1 MQRAADRLVDQVLD
15 GTYRLGARIGEGG
28 MGAVYAARHLGTD
41 RPVAIK
47 VLLPEVV
54 GNARAVERFRREAR
68 AAGRL
73 RHPNVVDVTDFGVAQ
88 VDGHEVAY
96 LVMEFLEGATLRS
109 VLDTRGA
116 LPLDVAV
123 EVVEQVASALDAA
136 HAAGIVHRDLKP
148 DNVWLV
154 PDARGGYAVRV
165 LDFGIA
171 LLGHLDTPAGQAA
184 PGPVE
189 PEATYVGPAIPF
201 GVGTPSMFDRTLVTP
216 DDAADVAIT
225 AVRLFDV
232 DVEDTTG
239 RLTHVGTLVGTPSYM
254 SPEQWQGR
262 ETTAASDTYSL
273 GVLAWEMLAGQRP
286 FVGGLPELAVAHQ
299 HGAIP
304 VLEAHPAAVSA
315 VIARAMAKLP
325 SARYPGSGAFAGSL
339 RVAAEGAGVVLRR
352 AIALYASRWPE
363 MSRVAW
369 QCARVPIALAAVAAA
384 GLVATLATAGMDSL
398 PAAFQVALVVG
409 VFGWFA
415 VTLAT
420 NAYFALAIEQLRT
433 RPFENL
439 EAATLAAEL
448 RARLGLA
455 ADAGWW
461 RTRARLAVYYARC
474 EARAQV
480 GTGDLAFLVG
490 FLEGVPVAD
499 IPRRNRELAVGV
511 KRSYRLIIAAVLAG
525 LFVVPMLEAGLVVLA
540 WLQFGEPRL
549 QLAAIAGLLLL
560 PVNAM
565 LVNPV
570 SSSAFALLYFRARQ
584 AHGED
589 VGLGGILPGRL

>member
-1 MQRAADRLVDQVLD
+1 MHPAADTLVDQVLD

-28 MGAVYAARHLGTD
+28 MGAVYAARHLGTH

-54 GNARAVERFRREAR
+54 GNTRAIERFRREAR

-88 VDGHEVAY
+88 VDGREVAY

-171 LLGHLDTPAGQAA
+171 LLGYLDSPEALESGSAKESFGAFAPPTKADATAVVDLDAITPAR
-184 PGPVE
+184 
-189 PEATYVGPAIPF
+189 T
-201 GVGTPSMFDRTLVTP
+201 FDEST
-216 DDAADVAIT
+216 T
-225 AVRLFDV
+225 AVRGLAGDV
-232 DVEDTTG
+232 DIEDTTG

-254 SPEQWQGR
+254 SPEQWQGLA
-262 ETTAASDTYSL
+262 TTAASDTYSL
-273 GVLAWEMLAGQRP
+273 GVLAWEMLAGRRP
-286 FVGGLPELAVAHQ
+286 FVGALAELAVAHQ
-299 HGAIP
+299 HRAVPALDTQSAAI
-304 VLEAHPAAVSA
+304 SA
-315 VIARAMAKLP
+315 VVARAMAKAP
-325 SARYPGSGAFAGSL
+325 ENRYAASGAFAGSL

-352 AIALYASRWPE
+352 AMALYASRWPE
-363 MSRVAW
+363 MRRVAW
-369 QCARVPIALAAVAAA
+369 DCARVPIAITAVGALVAAA
-384 GLVATLATAGMDSL
+384 VYWRTGSMDTTLN
-398 PAAFQVALVVG
+398 VALVVG
-409 VFGWFA
+409 VHGWFV

-420 NAYFALAIEQLRT
+420 NATFALAIERLRT

-439 EAATLAAEL
+439 DAAALAVDL
-448 RARLGLA
+448 RARLGLP
-455 ADAGWW
+455 ADAGWL
-461 RTRARLAVYYARC
+461 RTITRLARFYGRC
-474 EARAQV
+474 DMRAPV
-480 GTGDLAFLVG
+480 VTGDLAFLVG
-490 FLEGVPVAD
+490 VVEGVPVAD
-499 IPRRNRELAVGV
+499 FPARNAALAVGV
-511 KRSYRLIIAAVLAG
+511 KRSYRMIIVTVLAG
-525 LFVVPMLEAGLVVLA
+525 LFIVPLFEVGVLSLGLA
-540 WLQFGEPRL
+540 QFGEPGL
-549 QLAAIAGLLLL
+549 QLAVAIAVLLM

-565 LVNPV
+565 RVNPV
-570 SSSAFALLYFRARQ
+570 SSSALALLYFRARQ

-589 VGLGGILPGRL
+589 VGLGGVLQGRL

>member
-1 MQRAADRLVDQVLD
+1 MQCATDRLVDQVLD

-109 VLDTRGA
+109 VLDTRGS

-123 EVVEQVASALDAA
+123 EVVEQVASALDTA

-171 LLGHLDTPAGQAA
+171 LLGHLDSPAGQAA
-184 PGPVE
+184 AAPIE
-189 PEATYVGPAIPF
+189 PAETYVGPAIPF
-201 GVGTPSMFDRTLVTP
+201 RVDATALIDRSSVTP
-216 DDAADVAIT
+216 DGDAEATT

-254 SPEQWQGR
+254 SPEQWQGL

-273 GVLAWEMLAGQRP
+273 GVLAWEMLAGRRP
-286 FVGGLPELAVAHQ
+286 FMGGLPELALAHQ
-299 HGAIP
+299 HGVVP
-304 VLEAHPAAVSA
+304 ELEAHPAAVSK
-315 VIARAMAKLP
+315 VIARAMAKSP
-325 SARYPGSGAFAGSL
+325 TARYSGSGAFAGSL

-363 MSRVAW
+363 MSGVAW
-369 QCARVPIALAAVAAA
+369 QCARVPIALAALTAVGIAVVLA
-384 GLVATLATAGMDSL
+384 GSGLDAVRR
-398 PAAFQVALVVG
+398 AFEAALVVG
-409 VFGWFA
+409 VSGWFA

-439 EAATLAAEL
+439 DAATLAAEL
-448 RARLGLA
+448 RARLGLP
-455 ADAGWW
+455 ADAGWL
-461 RTRARLAVYYARC
+461 RTRVRLAIFYARC

-525 LFVVPMLEAGLVVLA
+525 LFLMPMLETALVVLA
-540 WLQFGEPRL
+540 WMQFGEPGL
-549 QLAAIAGLLLL
+549 QVAAIVGLLLL

-589 VGLGGILPGRL
+589 VGLGGVLHGRL

>member
-1 MQRAADRLVDQVLD
+1 MHPAADTLVDQVLD

-54 GNARAVERFRREAR
+54 GNPRAIERFRREAR

-88 VDGHEVAY
+88 VDGREVAY

-171 LLGHLDTPAGQAA
+171 LLGYLDAPGVHAAADHGVGAFAPPTKADATAVVDLSAVTPAR
-184 PGPVE
+184 
-189 PEATYVGPAIPF
+189 T
-201 GVGTPSMFDRTLVTP
+201 FDEST
-216 DDAADVAIT
+216 T
-225 AVRLFDV
+225 AVRGLVGDV
-232 DVEDTTG
+232 DIEDTTG

-254 SPEQWQGR
+254 SPEQWQGLA
-262 ETTAASDTYSL
+262 TTAASDTYSL
-273 GVLAWEMLAGQRP
+273 GVLAWEMLAGRRP
-286 FVGGLPELAVAHQ
+286 FVGALSELAVAHQ
-299 HGAIP
+299 HRAVP
-304 VLEAHPAAVSA
+304 LLETQPAAVSK
-315 VIARAMAKLP
+315 VVARAMAKAP
-325 SARYPGSGAFAGSL
+325 ADRYTASGAFAGSL
-339 RVAAEGAGVVLRR
+339 RVAAEGAGAVLRR
-352 AIALYASRWPE
+352 AVGLYVSRWTE
-363 MSRVAW
+363 FRRVAW
-369 QCARVPIALAAVAAA
+369 NCARVPVFITAFGALLAGAVFLRT
-384 GLVATLATAGMDSL
+384 GSSQLAL
-398 PAAFQVALVVG
+398 NVALVFG
-409 VFGWFA
+409 VHGWFA

-420 NAYFALAIEQLRT
+420 NATFALAIDRLRT

-439 EAATLAAEL
+439 DPQALAIEL
-448 RARLGLA
+448 RARLGLPP
-455 ADAGWW
+455 DAGWL
-461 RTRARLAVYYARC
+461 RTILRLGVFYARC
-474 EARAQV
+474 EMRAQV

-499 IPRRNRELAVGV
+499 IPARNAALAVGV
-511 KRSYRLIIAAVLAG
+511 KRSYRIIIVTVLAG
-525 LFVVPMLEAGLVVLA
+525 LFIAPLVETALLALGLSQLGQHGLELA
-540 WLQFGEPRL
+540 V
-549 QLAAIAGLLLL
+549 AVALLLM

-565 LVNPV
+565 RVNPV
-570 SSSAFALLYFRARQ
+570 HSSALALLYFRARQ
-584 AHGED
+584 ANGED
-589 VGLGGILPGRL
+589 VGLGGVLQGRL

>member
-1 MQRAADRLVDQVLD
+1 MQRHADTLVDQVLD
-15 GTYRLGARIGEGG
+15 GTYQLGARIGEGG
-28 MGAVYAARHLGTD
+28 MGAVYSARHLGTD

-54 GNARAVERFRREAR
+54 GNPRAVERFRREAR

-123 EVVEQVASALDAA
+123 EIVEQVASALDAA

-171 LLGHLDTPAGQAA
+171 LLGHLDALHAA
-184 PGPVE
+184 PAITATGGLESTPDAHAETTSVIDLAAITPVSGR
-189 PEATYVGPAIPF
+189 A
-201 GVGTPSMFDRTLVTP
+201 P
-216 DDAADVAIT
+216 DDATT
-225 AVRLFDV
+225 AVRLFEGEV
-232 DVEDTTG
+232 DPEDTTG

-254 SPEQWQGR
+254 SPEQWQGQA
-262 ETTAASDTYSL
+262 TTATSDTYSL
-273 GVLAWEMLAGQRP
+273 GVLAWEMLAGRRP
-286 FVGGLPELAVAHQ
+286 FLGALAELAVAHQ
-299 HGAIP
+299 HRAVP
-304 VLEAHPAAVSA
+304 ALETQPAAVSA
-315 VIARAMAKLP
+315 VVARAMAKAP
-325 SARYPGSGAFAGSL
+325 AARYAGSGAFAGSL

-352 AIALYASRWPE
+352 AMALYASRWPE
-363 MSRVAW
+363 MRRVAW
-369 QCARVPIALAAVAAA
+369 DCARVPIAITAVGALVAAA
-384 GLVATLATAGMDSL
+384 VFWRTGSMD
-398 PAAFQVALVVG
+398 LVVNIALIAG
-409 VFGWFA
+409 VHGWFA

-420 NAYFALAIEQLRT
+420 NATFALAIERLRT
-433 RPFENL
+433 RPFESL
-439 EAATLAAEL
+439 DAAALAADL
-448 RARLGLA
+448 RARLGLPA
-455 ADAGWW
+455 GAGWL
-461 RTRARLAVYYARC
+461 RTMTRLARFYGRC
-474 EARAQV
+474 ELHAQV

-499 IPRRNRELAVGV
+499 IAARNAALAVGV
-511 KRSYRLIIAAVLAG
+511 KRSYRMIIVTVLAG
-525 LFVVPMLEAGLVVLA
+525 LFIVPLFEVGVLSLGLAQL
-540 WLQFGEPRL
+540 GEPGL
-549 QLAAIAGLLLL
+549 KLAIALGMLVM

-565 LVNPV
+565 RTNPV
-570 SSSAFALLYFRARQ
+570 TSSALALLYFRARQ

-589 VGLGGILPGRL
+589 VGLGGVLQGRL

>member
-1 MQRAADRLVDQVLD
+1 MHPAADTLVDQVLD

-54 GNARAVERFRREAR
+54 GNPRAIERFRREAR

-88 VDGHEVAY
+88 VDGREVAY

-171 LLGHLDTPAGQAA
+171 LLGYLDSPGAGASPVESVGACAPPTRADATAVVDLSATTPAR
-184 PGPVE
+184 
-189 PEATYVGPAIPF
+189 T
-201 GVGTPSMFDRTLVTP
+201 FDEST
-216 DDAADVAIT
+216 T
-225 AVRLFDV
+225 AVRGSVGDV
-232 DVEDTTG
+232 DLEDTTG

-254 SPEQWQGR
+254 SPEQWQGLA
-262 ETTAASDTYSL
+262 TTAASDTYSL
-273 GVLAWEMLAGQRP
+273 GVLAWEMLAGRRP
-286 FVGGLPELAVAHQ
+286 FVGALSELAVAHQ
-299 HGAIP
+299 HRAVP
-304 VLEAHPAAVSA
+304 VVETQPAAVSK
-315 VIARAMAKLP
+315 VVARAMAKAP
-325 SARYPGSGAFAGSL
+325 ADRYAASGAFAGSL
-339 RVAAEGAGVVLRR
+339 RVAAEGAGAVLRR
-352 AIALYASRWPE
+352 AVGLYVSRWTE
-363 MSRVAW
+363 FRRVAW
-369 QCARVPIALAAVAAA
+369 SCARVPVFVSAFGAVLAGVVFARTGSSPLALNIAVLF
-384 GLVATLATAGMDSL
+384 GMH
-398 PAAFQVALVVG
+398 
-409 VFGWFA
+409 GWFA

-420 NAYFALAIEQLRT
+420 NATFALAIDRLRT

-439 EAATLAAEL
+439 DPQALAAEL
-448 RARLGLA
+448 RTRLGLP
-455 ADAGWW
+455 ADAGWL
-461 RTRARLAVYYARC
+461 RTITRLARFYLRC
-474 EARAQV
+474 EMRAQV

-490 FLEGVPVAD
+490 FLEGVPVAQ
-499 IPRRNRELAVGV
+499 IPARNAALAVGV
-511 KRSYRLIIAAVLAG
+511 KRSYRIIIVTVLAG
-525 LFVVPMLEAGLVVLA
+525 LFIVPFMETALFAFGLGDLGQRGVELAVAVAMLLMPL
-540 WLQFGEPRL
+540 
-549 QLAAIAGLLLL
+549 
-560 PVNAM
+560 NAM
-565 LVNPV
+565 RINPV
-570 SSSAFALLYFRARQ
+570 HSSALALLYFRARQ
-584 AHGED
+584 ANGED
-589 VGLGGILPGRL
+589 VGLGGVLQGRL

>member
-1 MQRAADRLVDQVLD
+1 MHPASDTLVDQVLD

-54 GNARAVERFRREAR
+54 GNPRAVERFRREAR

-88 VDGHEVAY
+88 VDGREVAY

-171 LLGHLDTPAGQAA
+171 LLGHLDGSPVEIPGEGVGAYAPPTRNYETTAVVDLAALTPARTFD
-184 PGPVE
+184 
-189 PEATYVGPAIPF
+189 EAT
-201 GVGTPSMFDRTLVTP
+201 
-216 DDAADVAIT
+216 T
-225 AVRLFDV
+225 AVRGPKADLDT
-232 DVEDTTG
+232 EDTTG

-254 SPEQWQGR
+254 SPEQWQGLA
-262 ETTAASDTYSL
+262 TTAASDTYSL
-273 GVLAWEMLAGQRP
+273 GVLAWEMLAGRRP
-286 FVGGLPELAVAHQ
+286 FIGSLSELAVAHQ
-299 HGAIP
+299 HRAVP
-304 VLEAHPAAVSA
+304 LLETQPAAVSR
-315 VIARAMAKLP
+315 VVARAMAKAP
-325 SARYPGSGAFAGSL
+325 ADRYAASGAFAGSL
-339 RVAAEGAGVVLRR
+339 RVAAEGAGAVLRR
-352 AIALYASRWPE
+352 AVGLYVSRWTE
-363 MSRVAW
+363 FRQVAW
-369 QCARVPIALAAVAAA
+369 SCARVPVFISAFGAVLAAVAYART
-384 GLVATLATAGMDSL
+384 GSSPLALNIAVLFG
-398 PAAFQVALVVG
+398 AH
-409 VFGWFA
+409 GWFA

-420 NAYFALAIEQLRT
+420 NATFALAIDRLRT

-439 EAATLAAEL
+439 DPKALAIEL
-448 RARLGLA
+448 RTRLGLPP
-455 ADAGWW
+455 DSGWL
-461 RTRARLAVYYARC
+461 RTITKLAVFYARC
-474 EARAQV
+474 ESRAQV

-490 FLEGVPVAD
+490 FLEGVPVAQ
-499 IPRRNRELAVGV
+499 IPARNAALAVGV
-511 KRSYRLIIAAVLAG
+511 KRSYRIIIVTVLAG
-525 LFVVPMLEAGLVVLA
+525 LFILPLVETALFAFGLGD
-540 WLQFGEPRL
+540 FGSRGVEL
-549 QLAAIAGLLLL
+549 SVAMAALLM

-565 LVNPV
+565 RVNPV
-570 SSSAFALLYFRARQ
+570 HSSALALLYFRARQ
-584 AHGED
+584 ANGED
-589 VGLGGILPGRL
+589 VGLGGVLQGRL

>member
-1 MQRAADRLVDQVLD
+1 MHPATDTLVDQVLD

-54 GNARAVERFRREAR
+54 GNPRAIERFRREAR

-88 VDGHEVAY
+88 VDGREVAY

-171 LLGHLDTPAGQAA
+171 LLGHLDSPGAPESGSAKESVGAYAPPAKADATAVVDLAAVTPARD
-184 PGPVE
+184 E
-189 PEATYVGPAIPF
+189 NT
-201 GVGTPSMFDRTLVTP
+201 
-216 DDAADVAIT
+216 T
-225 AVRLFDV
+225 AVRGFVGDV
-232 DVEDTTG
+232 DIEDTTG

-254 SPEQWQGR
+254 SPEQWQGLA
-262 ETTAASDTYSL
+262 TTAASDTYSL
-273 GVLAWEMLAGQRP
+273 GVLAWEMLAGRRP
-286 FVGGLPELAVAHQ
+286 FVGALSELAVAHQ
-299 HGAIP
+299 HRAVPPLETQSAAIC
-304 VLEAHPAAVSA
+304 AV
-315 VIARAMAKLP
+315 VARAMAKDP
-325 SARYPGSGAFAGSL
+325 AARYAASGAFAGSL
-339 RVAAEGAGVVLRR
+339 RVAAEGAGAVLRR
-352 AIALYASRWPE
+352 AVGLYVSRWTE
-363 MSRVAW
+363 FRRVAW
-369 QCARVPIALAAVAAA
+369 SCARVPVFITAFGALLAAAVFVRTGSSQLALNIAL
-384 GLVATLATAGMDSL
+384 
-398 PAAFQVALVVG
+398 
-409 VFGWFA
+409 VFGVHGWFV

-420 NAYFALAIEQLRT
+420 NATFALAIDRLRT

-439 EAATLAAEL
+439 DPQALAFEL
-448 RARLGLA
+448 RARLGLPP
-455 ADAGWW
+455 DAGWL
-461 RTRARLAVYYARC
+461 RTIRRLGVFYARC
-474 EARAQV
+474 EMRAQV

-490 FLEGVPVAD
+490 FLEGVPVAQ
-499 IPRRNRELAVGV
+499 IPARNAALAVGV
-511 KRSYRLIIAAVLAG
+511 KLSYRIIIVTVLAG
-525 LFVVPMLEAGLVVLA
+525 LFIVPLMETALLALGLS
-540 WLQFGEPRL
+540 QFGPRGL
-549 QLAAIAGLLLL
+549 ELAVAVAMLLM
-560 PVNAM
+560 PINAM
-565 LVNPV
+565 RVNPV
-570 SSSAFALLYFRARQ
+570 HSSALALLYFRARQ
-584 AHGED
+584 ANGED
-589 VGLGGILPGRL
+589 VGLGGVLQGRL